1 MLNSQTL
8 CNEWLSNKE
17 KEIKP
22 GTLDKYTSIV
32 NKYLVSLF
40 DQYELSDLNEDILRH
55 YLSDLV
61 KQGLSSSSL
70 QSIKNVIKSIY
81 STYENQYGLHHIDFS
96 LVKVDRNVV
105 KKEELNDKQY
115 GILHDYCL
123 KEVSALNL
131 SILLA
136 MDTGM
141 MLGEIIA
148 LRYDDIDEQ
157 IIHISKRA
165 QRTKKNEVSTKTL
178 TQVFELEYP
187 VKRDIVIPY
196 CLNNY
201 LDAYCKNKDKDN
213 YLLTNNKVLMDQ
225 KTLQRGLNKIGDKLG
240 FEITYQGLRNTFKQ
254 RCIDHC
260 VDTQVIMQQLGI
272 TSLTLNLDK
281 DKSLSNER
289 KQQELSKVIE

>member
-1 MLNSQTL
+1 M
-8 CNEWLSNKE
+8 
-17 KEIKP
+17 
-22 GTLDKYTSIV
+22 V
-32 NKYLVSLF
+32 NLF
-40 DQYELSDLNEDILRH
+40 SQYELSDLNEDILRH

-61 KQGLSSSSL
+61 KQGLSSSLL

-81 STYENQYGLHHIDFS
+81 STYENQYGLYHIDFS

-115 GILHDYCL
+115 GRLHEYCL
-123 KEVSALNL
+123 KEVNALNL

-148 LRYDDIDEQ
+148 LRYEDIDNQ
-157 IIHISKRA
+157 IIHINKRA
-165 QRTKKNEVSTKTL
+165 QRTKSNDVNTKTL

-187 VKRDIVIPY
+187 VKRDIVVPC
-196 CLNNY
+196 CLNKY
-201 LDAYCKNKDKDN
+201 LEEYCKDKDKEN

-225 KTLQRGLNKIGDKLG
+225 KTLQRGLSKICDKLG

-281 DKSLSNER
+281 DLSLSNER
-289 KQQELSKVIE
+289 KQQELSKMTG